1 MGGCCAPGCRN
12 TTVVGSRGL
21 RMFKLPKCPK
31 RRKEWVE
38 KINRGADWIPPKHAY
53 LCEAHFE
60 ESMYLRRIFD
70 GWTRLK
76 TTAVPTIFQHN
87 GRQHKK
93 EAAPCFPKETAI
105 LPDEGLTLRLQDT
118 SHEKNNGACRN
129 FTKSILKPVE
139 ARPQTFATKVPPGS
153 NASLRS
159 LLRFRKDGDAAT
171 QARPQTFANKVPP
184 GSNPSLRSLLR
195 FRKDEDAATQARPQT
210 FATKFPPGS
219 NASLRSL
226 LRLRKNGDAATQTD
240 LPSTMRDKATAT
252 SSSLRDTGT
261 DPMDI

>member
-1 MGGCCAPGCRN
+1 
-12 TTVVGSRGL
+12 
-21 RMFKLPKCPK
+21 MFKLPKCPK

-53 LCEAHFE
+53 LCE
-60 ESMYLRRIFD
+60 
-70 GWTRLK
+70 
-76 TTAVPTIFQHN
+76 
-87 GRQHKK
+87 

-159 LLRFRKDGDAAT
+159 LLRFRKD
-171 QARPQTFANKVPP
+171 
-184 GSNPSLRSLLR
+184 
-195 FRKDEDAATQARPQT
+195 EDAATQARPQT
-210 FATKFPPGS
+210 FATKFPSGS

>member
-53 LCEAHFE
+53 LCE
-60 ESMYLRRIFD
+60 
-70 GWTRLK
+70 
-76 TTAVPTIFQHN
+76 
-87 GRQHKK
+87 

-153 NASLRS
+153 SASLRS

-171 QARPQTFANKVPP
+171 QARPQTFATMV
-184 GSNPSLRSLLR
+184 
-195 FRKDEDAATQARPQT
+195 
-210 FATKFPPGS
+210 PPGS

-226 LRLRKNGDAATQTD
+226 LRFRKDGDAATQACPQTFATKVPPSSNTSLRSLLRSRKNGDAATQTD

-252 SSSLRDTGT
+252 SSSRRDTGT